1 MVKYIVLFKL
11 KDPNDAQAVA
21 DVLHT
26 MEGKIDGLLS
36 METGVNRW
44 DREGRCYDLALT
56 RAEALRTFL
65 AACGVNPARV
75 LLSPYGNVNVGPRGR
90 ASVAVRFR

>member
-11 KDPNDAQAVA
+11 KDPNDAEAVA
-21 DVLHT
+21 NVLHT

-44 DREGRCYDLALT
+44 PREGRCYDLALT
-56 RAEALRTFL
+56 ILFRDWESVDRYDVDPLHQECRKFIYPRRADGKT
-65 AACGVNPARV
+65 
-75 LLSPYGNVNVGPRGR
+75 
-90 ASVAVRFR
+90 VAYEVE